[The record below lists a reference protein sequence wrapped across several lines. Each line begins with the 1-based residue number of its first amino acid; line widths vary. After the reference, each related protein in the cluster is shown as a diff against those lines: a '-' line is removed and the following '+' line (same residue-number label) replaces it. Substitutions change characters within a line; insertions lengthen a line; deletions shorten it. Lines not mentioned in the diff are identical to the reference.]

1 MPRPKVSEFEPTT
14 LVDDGR
20 DEHSTGFFHGVPHEN
35 STSKARLAERSLLQG
50 AKGGLLDDRVAV
62 DGESVEFP

>member
-20 DEHSTGFFHGVPHEN
+20 DQHGTGFFHGVPHEN
-35 STSKARLAERSLLQG
+35 ATDKSRLAERSLLQG

-62 DGESVEFP
+62 DGESIVFP

>member
-14 LVDDGR
+14 LVEDGR
-20 DEHSTGFFHGVPHEN
+20 DEHSTMFFHGIPHEN
-35 STSKARLAERSLLQG
+35 STGKERLAERSLLQG

-62 DGESVEFP
+62 DGESVVFP